1 MTYRSS
7 AFTVELNVQGALKN
21 MQQPKYKGIIL
32 AGGKGTRLYPATI
45 PVSKQLLPV
54 YDKPM
59 IYYPLSTL
67 MIANIT
73 EVLIISTPSALPLY
87 QQLLGSGEQL
97 GMRFEYAIQA
107 EARGL
112 AEAFIIGE
120 RFIGGSCAALALG
133 DNIFYGTG
141 VGTSVRNAAE
151 RSSGATVFAYSVSD
165 PERYGI
171 VEFGEDGSTP
181 VSIVEKPTK
190 PRSNY
195 AVTGLYFY
203 DNDVIEVSKNIKP
216 SSRGELEITTVNDV
230 YLQAGK
236 LNVEKL
242 GRGNAWFDT
251 GTHDSLLESS
261 QFVHTIEKRQGQKIA
276 CIEEIA
282 WRMGFIDDEQL
293 EQLAH
298 PLVSSG
304 YGKYLLNL
312 IPR

>member
-1 MTYRSS
+1 
-7 AFTVELNVQGALKN
+7 

>member
-1 MTYRSS
+1 MLRS
-7 AFTVELNVQGALKN
+7 NH
-21 MQQPKYKGIIL
+21 KGIIL
-32 AGGKGTRLYPATI
+32 AGGRGTRLFPATLS
-45 PVSKQLLPV
+45 VSKQLLPV

-67 MIANIT
+67 MLSGISD
-73 EVLIISTPSALPLY
+73 VLIISTPSALPLY
-87 QQLLGSGEQL
+87 QALLRDGADL

-120 RFIGGSCAALALG
+120 RFVGSSCAALALG

-141 VGTSVRNAAE
+141 VGDSVRRAAE
-151 RSSGATVFAYSVSD
+151 RDSGATVFAYAVSD
-165 PERYGI
+165 PHRYGI
-171 VEFGEDGSTP
+171 VEFGPDDATP
-181 VSIVEKPTK
+181 VSIVEKPQQPK
-190 PRSNY
+190 SNY

-203 DNDVIEVSKNIKP
+203 DNDVVEIAKSISP
-216 SSRGELEITTVNDV
+216 SSRGELEITTVNEV
-230 YLQAGK
+230 YLTRGK
-236 LNVEKL
+236 LSVERL

-261 QFVHTIEKRQGQKIA
+261 QFVQTIEKRQGQKIA

-298 PLVSSG
+298 PLVASG
-304 YGKYLLNL
+304 YGNYLLGLLYNRT
-312 IPR
+312 PARDE

>member
-1 MTYRSS
+1 M
-7 AFTVELNVQGALKN
+7 LH
-21 MQQPKYKGIIL
+21 PKYKGVIL

-67 MIANIT
+67 MIANIK
-73 EVLIISTPSALPLY
+73 EVLVISTPSALPLY
-87 QQLLGSGEQL
+87 QELLGNGEQL

-120 RFIGGSCAALALG
+120 RFSGEACAALALG

-151 RSSGATVFAYSVSD
+151 RSSGATVFAYGVSD

-171 VEFGEDGSTP
+171 VEFGSDGNTP
-181 VSIVEKPTK
+181 ISIVEKPAK
-190 PRSNY
+190 PRSHY

-203 DNDVIEVSKNIKP
+203 DNDVIEISKSIKP
-216 SSRGELEITTVNDV
+216 SERGELEITTVNDV
-230 YLQAGK
+230 YLKAGK
-236 LNVEKL
+236 LHVEKL

-251 GTHDSLLESS
+251 GTHDSLLESG

-293 EQLAH
+293 AQLAH

-304 YGKYLLNL
+304 YGKYLLSL

>member
-1 MTYRSS
+1 M
-7 AFTVELNVQGALKN
+7 LKS
-21 MQQPKYKGIIL
+21 KYKGIIL
-32 AGGKGTRLYPATI
+32 AGGRGTRLYPATLSI
-45 PVSKQLLPV
+45 SKQLLPV

-59 IYYPLSTL
+59 VYYPLSTL
-67 MIANIT
+67 MLAGIT

-87 QQLLGSGEQL
+87 QELLRTGEDL

-120 RFIGGSCAALALG
+120 RFIGSSNAALALG

-141 VGTSVRNAAE
+141 VGDSVRRAGE
-151 RSSGATVFAYSVSD
+151 RREGATVFACTVSD

-171 VEFGEDGSTP
+171 VEFDADDVNP
-181 VSIVEKPTK
+181 VSIVEKPK
-190 PRSNY
+190 HPKSNY

-203 DNDVIEVSKNIKP
+203 DNDVIEISKGIKP
-216 SSRGELEITTVNDV
+216 SARGELEITTVNEV

-236 LNVEKL
+236 LNVERL

-261 QFVHTIEKRQGQKIA
+261 QFVQTIEKRQGQKIA

-298 PLVSSG
+298 PLVASG
-304 YGKYLLNL
+304 YGKYLLALLHNR
-312 IPR
+312 PGSHS

>member
-1 MTYRSS
+1 MGQT
-7 AFTVELNVQGALKN
+7 
-21 MQQPKYKGIIL
+21 KYKGIIL
-32 AGGKGTRLYPATI
+32 AGGKGTRLFPATI

-171 VEFGEDGSTP
+171 VEFGEDNSTP
-181 VSIVEKPTK
+181 VSIIEKPTK

>member
-1 MTYRSS
+1 
-7 AFTVELNVQGALKN
+7 
-21 MQQPKYKGIIL
+21 
-32 AGGKGTRLYPATI
+32 
-45 PVSKQLLPV
+45 
-54 YDKPM
+54 
-59 IYYPLSTL
+59 

-87 QQLLGSGEQL
+87 QELLGSGEQL

-120 RFIGGSCAALALG
+120 RFIGSACAALALG

-141 VGTSVRNAAE
+141 VGSSVRKASE
-151 RSSGATVFAYSVSD
+151 RDVGATVFAYGVSD

-171 VEFGEDGSTP
+171 VEFAEDQTTP
-181 VSIVEKPTK
+181 ISIVEKPKK
-190 PRSNY
+190 PRSSY

-203 DNDVIEVSKNIKP
+203 DNDVVEISKGIKP
-216 SSRGELEITTVNDV
+216 SPRGELEITTVNDV

-276 CIEEIA
+276 CIEEI
-282 WRMGFIDDEQL
+282 R
-293 EQLAH
+293 LAH
-298 PLVSSG
+298 G
-304 YGKYLLNL
+304 FH
-312 IPR
+312 